1 MPNIV
6 TGMIDAVVSLEQIGG
21 SVLCVNATLGEKEEG
36 LRSTAM
42 KYKLITPL
50 KVGRGGHPV

>member
-21 SVLCVNATLGEKEEG
+21 SMLCVNATVGDSEDSP
-36 LRSTAM
+36 RSTAM

-50 KVGRGGHPV
+50 KVELGGHSV

>member
-21 SVLCVNATLGEKEEG
+21 SMLCVNATVGDSP
-36 LRSTAM
+36 RSTAM

-50 KVGRGGHPV
+50 KVELGGHSV